1 MTTLLMGSCKNN
13 QTVSDAYGNFEA
25 EETTISSEANG
36 RIIWLDVTE
45 GQLLKKGDT
54 VGLIDT
60 TDLHYKL
67 LQLQSQKAGIQSRT
81 AGIHAQAAVYQQ
93 QKANL
98 NNDLQRIEN
107 LLKAQAATPKQ
118 LDDIT
123 GSIRVIDQQI
133 FSVKTQLESVS
144 DEIKV
149 VEAQISQAKEGLKR
163 CYIVNPVEG
172 SVLSSFAEAGEVTAF
187 GKPLYKIADLS
198 TMELRVYVSG
208 DMLSSIKTGQK
219 ARVFIDNQE
228 GLEELP
234 GTVTWI
240 SPSAEFTPKII
251 QTREERVNLVYAVK
265 LLVVN
270 DGRLKIAMPAE
281 VIFAK

>member
-1 MTTLLMGSCKNN
+1 MGYHHFGYLY
-13 QTVSDAYGNFEA
+13 A
-25 EETTISSEANG
+25 G
-36 RIIWLDVTE
+36 R
-45 GQLLKKGDT
+45 
-54 VGLIDT
+54 
-60 TDLHYKL
+60 
-67 LQLQSQKAGIQSRT
+67 S
-81 AGIHAQAAVYQQ
+81 
-93 QKANL
+93 
-98 NNDLQRIEN
+98 
-107 LLKAQAATPKQ
+107 
-118 LDDIT
+118 
-123 GSIRVIDQQI
+123 
-133 FSVKTQLESVS
+133 SVS

-149 VEAQISQAKEGLKR
+149 VEAQISQAKENLKR

-228 GLEELP
+228 GLEELT
-234 GTVTWI
+234 GSVTWV

-265 LLVVN
+265 LRVVN

-281 VIFAK
+281 VIFVK